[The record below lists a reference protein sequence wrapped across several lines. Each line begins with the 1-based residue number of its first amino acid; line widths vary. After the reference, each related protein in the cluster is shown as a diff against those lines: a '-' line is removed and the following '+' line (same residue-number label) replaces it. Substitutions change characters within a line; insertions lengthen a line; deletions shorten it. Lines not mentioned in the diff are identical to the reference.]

1 LTAFCGLL
9 ALRHAA
15 RPAIETCDEKHV
27 KEKVNYWGIMQ
38 ILQRCDSMLGFF
50 QKRSLWYGRET
61 VLVSFIAFQSLS
73 DQALPMCR
81 LRFD

>member
-1 LTAFCGLL
+1 
-9 ALRHAA
+9 
-15 RPAIETCDEKHV
+15 
-27 KEKVNYWGIMQ
+27 
-38 ILQRCDSMLGFF
+38 LQRCDSMLGFF